1 MLTVSDQ
8 AASPISALGREVN
21 ATAGTDLRIT
31 IEADHDSLS
40 MALAPDAAPD
50 ETVVHVGETGV
61 FVSLAAAARLD
72 TRTLQANRSA
82 ERSPFFL
89 K

>member
-1 MLTVSDQ
+1 
-8 AASPISALGREVN
+8 
-21 ATAGTDLRIT
+21 
-31 IEADHDSLS
+31 
-40 MALAPDAAPD
+40 
-50 ETVVHVGETGV
+50 V

-82 ERSPFFL
+82 ERSSFFL